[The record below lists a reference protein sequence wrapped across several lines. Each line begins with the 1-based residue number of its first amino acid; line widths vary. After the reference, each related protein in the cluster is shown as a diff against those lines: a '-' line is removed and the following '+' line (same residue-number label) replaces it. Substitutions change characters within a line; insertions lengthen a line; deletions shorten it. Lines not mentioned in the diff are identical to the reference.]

1 MIDLLQDRLNKQVD
15 KVTTKQV
22 NVRMTGDTIFY
33 PEVWAHK
40 ESYILVEVLTKSR
53 VSLNPFLTQVI
64 TKIEHW
70 ATHYHKGTLQISQ
83 GSPHKAVA
91 QEQPLIV

>member
-33 PEVWAHK
+33 PEVRTHK

-64 TKIEHW
+64 TKIEH
-70 ATHYHKGTLQISQ
+70 
-83 GSPHKAVA
+83 
-91 QEQPLIV
+91 